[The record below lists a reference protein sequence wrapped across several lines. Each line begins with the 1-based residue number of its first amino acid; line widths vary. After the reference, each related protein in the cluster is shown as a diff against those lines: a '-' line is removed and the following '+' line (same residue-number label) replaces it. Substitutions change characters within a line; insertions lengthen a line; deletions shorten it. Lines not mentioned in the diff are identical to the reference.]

1 MRLQA
6 AIEGRLMEHMAAE
19 TKTCEAAAT
28 GAMRRAADGLKAEIR
43 EQITGAG
50 LGRRLAN
57 AVRSRTYPQGR
68 QALDPTGLV
77 WSNAPKL
84 TEVFETG
91 ATIRP
96 VNGTRYLAIPT
107 ENVPNAKGGK
117 RRKMSPV
124 EVEAAFNQD
133 LKFAKAGNGRLVAY
147 VDAVGARN
155 GRGFRRATEKRL
167 ASGRNAVSVVMFIM
181 VPQVRLRKRLDIQA
195 AGERWA
201 ARLPGMI
208 ASELGD
214 A

>member
-6 AIEGRLMEHMAAE
+6 AIEGRLADHMAAE
-19 TKTCEAAAT
+19 TKTCETAAT
-28 GAMRRAADGLKAEIR
+28 SAMQRASAGLKAEIR

-57 AVRSRTYPQGR
+57 AVRSRVYPVGR
-68 QALDPTGLV
+68 KALDPSGLV

-117 RRKMSPV
+117 RRKMTPV
-124 EVEAAFNQD
+124 EVEAAYDQD
-133 LKFAKAGNGRLVAY
+133 LKFAKAGNGRLIAY
-147 VDAVGARN
+147 VEAVGARS
-155 GRGFRRATEKRL
+155 GKGFRRATGKRL
-167 ASGRNAVSVVMFIM
+167 ASGRAAVSVVMFVM
-181 VPQVRLRKRLDIQA
+181 VPQVRLRKRLDIQG
-195 AGERWA
+195 AGERWS
-201 ARLPGMI
+201 ARLPAMI
-208 ASELGD
+208 AEDLGS
-214 A
+214 